1 MAGQG
6 KGAVRAILYALAA
19 NAGIAVAKGAAAFW
33 TGSGAMLAETLHS
46 IADCANQVL
55 LLLGLKRSQRPA
67 DANHP
72 LGYGR
77 ATYFWSMIVA
87 LMLFSVGGLYA
98 LYEGIERL
106 LHPAPL
112 KDPWLAVG
120 ILAFS
125 VALEAG
131 SLWGALKII
140 RTQQGS
146 RTFWEWFR
154 VTRQSELMVVAGE
167 DIAALLGLVFA
178 LLAVLVAIATGNPL
192 YDALGSLAIGTLLIV
207 VAVAVMREVKGMIV
221 GESADPLVH
230 AEIERFIAARPEVEA
245 VFNLITLQWGDHV
258 VVAAKVRMRNS
269 TDAVRLIEEINACEV
284 ALKQRFPEVQWIF
297 FEPDI
302 LR

>member
-19 NAGIAVAKGAAAFW
+19 NAGIAVAKGGAAFW

-46 IADCANQVL
+46 VADCANQGL

-67 DANHP
+67 TKDHP

-98 LYEGIERL
+98 LYEGIERV

-140 RTQQGS
+140 REQQGR

-154 VTRQSELMVVAGE
+154 VTRQSELMVIAGE
-167 DIAALLGLVFA
+167 DIAALLGLIFA
-178 LLAVLVAIATGNPL
+178 LLAVLIAIAAGNPL
-192 YDALGSLAIGTLLIV
+192 FDALGSLAIGTLLIV
-207 VAVAVMREVKGMIV
+207 VSIAVMWEIKSMIV

-230 AEIERFIAARPEVEA
+230 AEIERFVAAHPEVEA
-245 VFNLITLQWGDHV
+245 VLNLITLQWGERI
-258 VVAAKVRMRNS
+258 VVAAKVRMRES
-269 TDAVRLIEEINACEV
+269 ADARRLVEQINACEL
-284 ALKQRFPEVQWIF
+284 ALRQRFPEVSWIF
-297 FEPDI
+297 FEPDVVT
-302 LR
+302 

>member
-6 KGAVRAILYALAA
+6 KGAVRAILYALGA
-19 NAGIAVAKGAAAFW
+19 NAGIAAAKGGAAFW
-33 TGSGAMLAETLHS
+33 TGSGAMLAETIHS
-46 IADCANQVL
+46 VADCANQVL
-55 LLLGLKRSQRPA
+55 LLIGLKRSQRPA
-67 DANHP
+67 TADHP

-98 LYEGIERL
+98 VYEGIERL
-106 LHPAPL
+106 MHPAPIR
-112 KDPWLAVG
+112 DPWLAVG

-140 RTQQGS
+140 HEQRGS

-154 VTRQSELMVVAGE
+154 ATRQSELMVVAGE

-178 LLAVLVAIATGNPL
+178 LIAVIVAIVTGNPL
-192 YDALGSLAIGTLLIV
+192 FDALGSLAIGTLLIV
-207 VAVAVMREVKGMIV
+207 VAFAVMREVKGMIV

-230 AEIERFIAARPEVEA
+230 AEIERFVAVRPEVDA
-245 VFNLITLQWGDHV
+245 VLNLITLQWGERV
-258 VVAAKVRMRNS
+258 VVAAKVRMRES
-269 TDAVRLIEEINACEV
+269 SDAARLVEHINACEV
-284 ALKQRFPEVQWIF
+284 ALKQRFPQVAWIF
-297 FEPDI
+297 FEPDVVT
-302 LR
+302 

>member
-1 MAGQG
+1 
-6 KGAVRAILYALAA
+6 
-19 NAGIAVAKGAAAFW
+19 
-33 TGSGAMLAETLHS
+33 MLAETIHS
-46 IADCANQVL
+46 VADCTNQVL

-67 DANHP
+67 TADHP

-98 LYEGIERL
+98 VYEGIERL
-106 LHPAPL
+106 MHPAPI

-140 RTQQGS
+140 HEQRGS

-167 DIAALLGLVFA
+167 DIAALFGLMFA

-192 YDALGSLAIGTLLIV
+192 FDALGSLAIGTLLIV
-207 VAVAVMREVKGMIV
+207 VAFAVMREVKSMIV

-230 AEIERFIAARPEVEA
+230 TEIERFVAARPEVDA
-245 VFNLITLQWGDHV
+245 VLNLITLQWGERV
-258 VVAAKVRMRNS
+258 VVAAKVRMRES
-269 TDAVRLIEEINACEV
+269 TDAARLVEHINACEV
-284 ALKQRFPEVQWIF
+284 ALKQRFPQVAWIF
-297 FEPDI
+297 FEPDVVT
-302 LR
+302 

>member
-6 KGAVRAILYALAA
+6 KGAVRAILYALGA
-19 NAGIAVAKGAAAFW
+19 NAGIAAAKGGAAFW
-33 TGSGAMLAETLHS
+33 TGSGAMLAETIHS

-67 DANHP
+67 TADHP
-72 LGYGR
+72 LGHGR

-98 LYEGIERL
+98 LYEGIERM
-106 LHPAPL
+106 LHPAQI

-140 RTQQGS
+140 RGQQGS

-154 VTRQSELMVVAGE
+154 VTRQSELMVIAGE

-178 LLAVLVAIATGNPL
+178 LIAVLVAIATGNPL
-192 YDALGSLAIGTLLIV
+192 FDALGSLAIGALLIV
-207 VAVAVMREVKGMIV
+207 VAAAIMREVKGMIV

-230 AEIERFIAARPEVEA
+230 AEIERFVAARPEVDA
-245 VFNLITLQWGDHV
+245 VLNLITLQWGDRV
-258 VVAAKVRMRNS
+258 VVAAKVRMRES
-269 TDAVRLIEEINACEV
+269 ADASRLIEQINACEA
-284 ALKQRFPEVQWIF
+284 ALKQRFPEVSWIF
-297 FEPDI
+297 FEPDVVT
-302 LR
+302 

>member
-6 KGAVRAILYALAA
+6 KGAVRAILYALVA
-19 NAGIAVAKGAAAFW
+19 NAGIAVAKGGAAFW

-98 LYEGIERL
+98 LYEGIERT

-112 KDPWLAVG
+112 KDPWVAVG

-140 RTQQGS
+140 REQQGS

-178 LLAVLVAIATGNPL
+178 LVAVLVAIATANPL
-192 YDALGSLAIGTLLIV
+192 YDALGSLAIGILLIV
-207 VAVAVMREVKGMIV
+207 VAIAVMREVKGMIV

-230 AEIERFIAARPEVEA
+230 AEIERFIAARAEVEA
-245 VFNLITLQWGDHV
+245 VFNLITLQWGDRV
-258 VVAAKVRMRNS
+258 VVAAKVRMRES
-269 TDAVRLIEEINACEV
+269 ADAARMIGAINACEV
-284 ALKQRFPEVQWIF
+284 ALKQRFPEVSWIF
-297 FEPDI
+297 FEPDTV
-302 LR
+302 R

>member
-19 NAGIAVAKGAAAFW
+19 NAGIAVAKGGAAFW

-46 IADCANQVL
+46 IADCANQGL

-87 LMLFSVGGLYA
+87 LMLFTVGGLYA
-98 LYEGIERL
+98 LYEGIERM
-106 LHPAPL
+106 LHPEPI

-140 RTQQGS
+140 RQQQGS
-146 RTFWEWFR
+146 RSFWEWFR

-192 YDALGSLAIGTLLIV
+192 YDALGSVAIGALLIV

-230 AEIERFIAARPEVEA
+230 GEIERFIAARPEVAA
-245 VFNLITLQWGDHV
+245 VFNLITLQWGDSV
-258 VVAAKVRMRNS
+258 VVAAKVRMQQS
-269 TDAVRLIEEINACEV
+269 TDAARMIHEINACEV
-284 ALKQRFPEVQWIF
+284 ALKERFPEVSWIF

>member
-19 NAGIAVAKGAAAFW
+19 NAGIAAAKGGAAFW
-33 TGSGAMLAETLHS
+33 TGSGAMLAETIHS
-46 IADCANQVL
+46 VADCANQVL

-67 DANHP
+67 TADHP

-98 LYEGIERL
+98 VYEGIERL
-106 LHPAPL
+106 MHPAPIR
-112 KDPWLAVG
+112 DPWLAVG

-140 RTQQGS
+140 HEQRGS

-154 VTRQSELMVVAGE
+154 ATRQSELMVVAGE

-178 LLAVLVAIATGNPL
+178 LIAVIVAIVTGNPL
-192 YDALGSLAIGTLLIV
+192 FDALGSLAIGTLLIV
-207 VAVAVMREVKGMIV
+207 VAFAVMREVKGMIV

-230 AEIERFIAARPEVEA
+230 AEIERFVAVRPEVDE
-245 VFNLITLQWGDHV
+245 VLNLITLQWGERV
-258 VVAAKVRMRNS
+258 VVAAKVRMRES
-269 TDAVRLIEEINACEV
+269 SDAARLVEHINACEV
-284 ALKQRFPEVQWIF
+284 ALKQRFPQVAWIF
-297 FEPDI
+297 FEPDVVT
-302 LR
+302 

>member
-6 KGAVRAILYALAA
+6 KGAVRAILYALCA
-19 NAGIAVAKGAAAFW
+19 NAGIAAAKGGAAFW

-55 LLLGLKRSQRPA
+55 LLLGMKRSQRPA
-67 DANHP
+67 SAEHP
-72 LGYGR
+72 LGHGR

-98 LYEGIERL
+98 LYEGIERV

-112 KDPWLAVG
+112 KDPWIAVG

-140 RTQQGS
+140 KQQRGS
-146 RTFWEWFR
+146 RTFWQWFR
-154 VTRQSELMVVAGE
+154 VTRQSELMVIAGE

-178 LLAVLVAIATGNPL
+178 LVAVLVAITTGNPL
-192 YDALGSLAIGTLLIV
+192 FDALGSLAIGTLLIV
-207 VAVAVMREVKGMIV
+207 VSIVVMREVKGMIV

-230 AEIERFIAARPEVEA
+230 AAIEQFVAARPEVDA
-245 VFNLITLQWGDHV
+245 VLSLITLQWGDRV
-258 VVAAKVRMRNS
+258 VVAAKVRMRES
-269 TDAVRLIEEINACEV
+269 ASAARLVEQINACEA
-284 ALKQRFPEVQWIF
+284 ALEQRFPEVSWIF
-297 FEPDI
+297 FEPDVVV
-302 LR
+302 

>member
-19 NAGIAVAKGAAAFW
+19 NAGIAVAKGGAAFW

-46 IADCANQVL
+46 IADCANQGL
-55 LLLGLKRSQRPA
+55 LLLGMKRSQRPA
-67 DANHP
+67 DENHP

-87 LMLFSVGGLYA
+87 LMLFTVGGLYA
-98 LYEGIERL
+98 LYEGIERV
-106 LHPAPL
+106 LHPSTL

-125 VALEAG
+125 IALEAG

-140 RTQQGS
+140 REQRGT

-154 VTRQSELMVVAGE
+154 ITRQSELMVIAGE

-178 LLAVLVAIATGNPL
+178 LLAVLTAIVTGNPF

-207 VAVAVMREVKGMIV
+207 VAIAIMREVKGMIV

-230 AEIERFIAARPEVEA
+230 AEIERFVTARPEVEA
-245 VFNLITLQWGDHV
+245 VFNLITLQWGDRV
-258 VVAAKVRMRNS
+258 VVAAKVRMRES
-269 TDAVRLIEEINACEV
+269 ADAARMIGEINACEV
-284 ALKQRFPEVQWIF
+284 ALKQRFPEVHWIF
-297 FEPDI
+297 FEPDVV
-302 LR
+302 R

>member
-6 KGAVRAILYALAA
+6 RGAVRAILYALAA
-19 NAGIAVAKGAAAFW
+19 NAGIAAAKGGAAFW
-33 TGSGAMLAETLHS
+33 TGSGAMLAETIHS
-46 IADCANQVL
+46 VADCANQVL

-67 DANHP
+67 TADHP

-98 LYEGIERL
+98 VYEGIERL
-106 LHPAPL
+106 MHPAPIR
-112 KDPWLAVG
+112 DPWLAVG

-140 RTQQGS
+140 HEQRGS

-154 VTRQSELMVVAGE
+154 ATRQSELMVVAGE

-178 LLAVLVAIATGNPL
+178 LIAVIVAIVTGNPL
-192 YDALGSLAIGTLLIV
+192 FDALGSLAIGTLLIV
-207 VAVAVMREVKGMIV
+207 VAFAVMREVKSMIV

-230 AEIERFIAARPEVEA
+230 AEIERFVAARPEVDA
-245 VFNLITLQWGDHV
+245 VLNLITLQWGERV
-258 VVAAKVRMRNS
+258 VVAAKVRMRES
-269 TDAVRLIEEINACEV
+269 ADATRLIEHINACEA
-284 ALKQRFPEVQWIF
+284 ALKQRFPQVAWIF
-297 FEPDI
+297 FEPDVVT
-302 LR
+302 

>member
-6 KGAVRAILYALAA
+6 KAAVRAILYALAA
-19 NAGIAVAKGAAAFW
+19 NAGIAAAKGGAAFW
-33 TGSGAMLAETLHS
+33 TGSGAMLAETIHS
-46 IADCANQVL
+46 VADCANQVL
-55 LLLGLKRSQRPA
+55 LLIGLKRSQRPA
-67 DANHP
+67 TADHP

-98 LYEGIERL
+98 VYEGIERL
-106 LHPAPL
+106 MHPAPIR
-112 KDPWLAVG
+112 DPWLAVG

-140 RTQQGS
+140 HEQRGS

-154 VTRQSELMVVAGE
+154 ATRQSELMVVAGE

-178 LLAVLVAIATGNPL
+178 LIAVIVAIVTGNPL
-192 YDALGSLAIGTLLIV
+192 FDALGSLAIGTLLIV
-207 VAVAVMREVKGMIV
+207 VAFAVMREVKGMIV

-230 AEIERFIAARPEVEA
+230 AEIERFVAARPEVDA
-245 VFNLITLQWGDHV
+245 VLNLITLQWGERV
-258 VVAAKVRMRNS
+258 VVAAKVRMRES
-269 TDAVRLIEEINACEV
+269 SDAARLVEHINACEV
-284 ALKQRFPEVQWIF
+284 ALKQRFPQVAWIF
-297 FEPDI
+297 FEPDVVT
-302 LR
+302 

>member
-6 KGAVRAILYALAA
+6 KGAVRAILYALVA
-19 NAGIAVAKGAAAFW
+19 NAGIAVAKGGAAFW

-46 IADCANQVL
+46 IADCANQGL

-106 LHPAPL
+106 MHPAPL

-140 RTQQGS
+140 REQQGS

-178 LLAVLVAIATGNPL
+178 LVAVLVAIATGNPL
-192 YDALGSLAIGTLLIV
+192 FDALGSLAIGTLLIV
-207 VAVAVMREVKGMIV
+207 VAIAVMREVKGMIV

-230 AEIERFIAARPEVEA
+230 AEIERFIAARPEVAA
-245 VFNLITLQWGDHV
+245 VFNLITLQWGDRV
-258 VVAAKVRMRNS
+258 VVAAKLQMRES
-269 TDAVRLIEEINACEV
+269 TDAMRMIDGVNACEV
-284 ALKQRFPEVQWIF
+284 ALKELFPEVQWIF

-302 LR
+302 VR

>member
-6 KGAVRAILYALAA
+6 RGAVRAILYALAA
-19 NAGIAVAKGAAAFW
+19 NTGIAAAKGGAAFW
-33 TGSGAMLAETLHS
+33 TGSGAMLAETIHS
-46 IADCANQVL
+46 VADCANQVL
-55 LLLGLKRSQRPA
+55 LLIGLKRSQRPA
-67 DANHP
+67 TADHP

-98 LYEGIERL
+98 VYEGIERL
-106 LHPAPL
+106 MHPSPL
-112 KDPWLAVG
+112 NDPWLAVG

-140 RTQQGS
+140 HEQRGS

-154 VTRQSELMVVAGE
+154 ATRQSELMVVAGE

-178 LLAVLVAIATGNPL
+178 LIAVIVAIVTGDPL
-192 YDALGSLAIGTLLIV
+192 FDALGSLAIGTLLIV
-207 VAVAVMREVKGMIV
+207 VAFAVMREVKGMIV

-230 AEIERFIAARPEVEA
+230 AEIERFVAARPEVDA
-245 VFNLITLQWGDHV
+245 VLNLITLQWGERV
-258 VVAAKVRMRNS
+258 VVAAKVRMRES
-269 TDAVRLIEEINACEV
+269 SDAARLVEHINACEV
-284 ALKQRFPEVQWIF
+284 ALKQRFPQVAWIF
-297 FEPDI
+297 FEPDVVT
-302 LR
+302 

>member
-6 KGAVRAILYALAA
+6 RGAVRAILYALAA
-19 NAGIAVAKGAAAFW
+19 NAGIAAAKGGAAFW
-33 TGSGAMLAETLHS
+33 TGSGAMLAETIHS
-46 IADCANQVL
+46 VADCANQVL

-67 DANHP
+67 TADHP

-98 LYEGIERL
+98 VYEGIERL
-106 LHPAPL
+106 MHPAPIR
-112 KDPWLAVG
+112 DPWLAVG

-140 RTQQGS
+140 HEQRGS

-154 VTRQSELMVVAGE
+154 ATRQSELMVVAGE

-178 LLAVLVAIATGNPL
+178 LIAVIVAIVTGNPL
-192 YDALGSLAIGTLLIV
+192 FDALGSLAIGTLLIV
-207 VAVAVMREVKGMIV
+207 VAFAVMREVKGMIV

-230 AEIERFIAARPEVEA
+230 AEIERFVAVRPEVDA
-245 VFNLITLQWGDHV
+245 VLNLITLQWGERV
-258 VVAAKVRMRNS
+258 VVAAKVRMRES
-269 TDAVRLIEEINACEV
+269 SDAARLVEHINACEV
-284 ALKQRFPEVQWIF
+284 ALKQRFPQVAWIF
-297 FEPDI
+297 FEPDVVT
-302 LR
+302 

>member
-19 NAGIAVAKGAAAFW
+19 NAGIAVAKGGAAFW

-46 IADCANQVL
+46 IADCTNQVL
-55 LLLGLKRSQRPA
+55 LLVGLKRSQRPP
-67 DANHP
+67 DIDHP

-77 ATYFWSMIVA
+77 TTYFWSMIVA

-98 LYEGIERL
+98 LYEGVERL
-106 LHPAPL
+106 LHPTPL

-125 VALEAG
+125 IALESG
-131 SLWGALKII
+131 SLWGAMKII
-140 RTQQGS
+140 RTVRGS

-154 VTRQSELMVVAGE
+154 ITRQSELMVIAGE

-192 YDALGSLAIGTLLIV
+192 FDALGSLAIGTLLIV
-207 VAVAVMREVKGMIV
+207 VAIAIMREVKGMIV

-230 AEIERFIAARPEVEA
+230 AEIERFIAARPEIAE
-245 VFNLITLQWGDHV
+245 VFNLITLQWGDRV
-258 VVAAKVRMRNS
+258 VVAAKLRMRES
-269 TDAVRLIEEINACEV
+269 ADAARMIGEINACEV

-302 LR
+302 VR

>member
-6 KGAVRAILYALAA
+6 RGAVRAILYALAA
-19 NAGIAVAKGAAAFW
+19 NAGIAAAKGGAAFW
-33 TGSGAMLAETLHS
+33 TGSGAMLAETIHS
-46 IADCANQVL
+46 VADCANQVL
-55 LLLGLKRSQRPA
+55 LLIGLKRSQRPA
-67 DANHP
+67 TADHP

-98 LYEGIERL
+98 VYEGIERL
-106 LHPAPL
+106 MHPAPIR
-112 KDPWLAVG
+112 DPWLAVG

-140 RTQQGS
+140 HEQRGS

-154 VTRQSELMVVAGE
+154 ATRQSELMVVAGE

-178 LLAVLVAIATGNPL
+178 LIAVIVAIVTGNPL
-192 YDALGSLAIGTLLIV
+192 FDALGSLAIGTLLIV
-207 VAVAVMREVKGMIV
+207 VAFAVMREVKSMIV

-230 AEIERFIAARPEVEA
+230 AEIERFVAARPEVDA
-245 VFNLITLQWGDHV
+245 VLNLITLQWGERV
-258 VVAAKVRMRNS
+258 VVAAKVRMRES
-269 TDAVRLIEEINACEV
+269 ADATRLIEHINACEA
-284 ALKQRFPEVQWIF
+284 ALKQRFPQVAWIF
-297 FEPDI
+297 FEPDVVT
-302 LR
+302 

>member
-6 KGAVRAILYALAA
+6 KGAVRAILYALGA
-19 NAGIAVAKGAAAFW
+19 NAGIAAAKGGAAFW
-33 TGSGAMLAETLHS
+33 TGSGAMLAETIHS

-67 DANHP
+67 TADHP
-72 LGYGR
+72 LGHGR

-98 LYEGIERL
+98 LYEGIERV
-106 LHPAPL
+106 LHPAQL

-140 RTQQGS
+140 RGQQGS

-154 VTRQSELMVVAGE
+154 VTRQSELMVIAGE

-178 LLAVLVAIATGNPL
+178 LIAVLVAIATGNPL
-192 YDALGSLAIGTLLIV
+192 FDALGSLAIGALLIV
-207 VAVAVMREVKGMIV
+207 VAAAIMREVKGMIV

-230 AEIERFIAARPEVEA
+230 AEIERFVAARPEVDA
-245 VFNLITLQWGDHV
+245 VLNLITLQWGDRV
-258 VVAAKVRMRNS
+258 VVAAKVRMRES
-269 TDAVRLIEEINACEV
+269 ADASRLIEQINACEA
-284 ALKQRFPEVQWIF
+284 ALKQRFPEVSWIF
-297 FEPDI
+297 FEPDVVT
-302 LR
+302 

>member
-19 NAGIAVAKGAAAFW
+19 NAGIAAAKGGAAFW
-33 TGSGAMLAETLHS
+33 TGSGAMLAETIHS
-46 IADCANQVL
+46 VADCANQVL
-55 LLLGLKRSQRPA
+55 LLIGLKRSQRPA
-67 DANHP
+67 TADHP

-98 LYEGIERL
+98 VYEGIERL
-106 LHPAPL
+106 MHPAPI

-140 RTQQGS
+140 HEQRGS

-167 DIAALLGLVFA
+167 DIAALFGLMFA

-192 YDALGSLAIGTLLIV
+192 FDALGSLAIGTLLIV
-207 VAVAVMREVKGMIV
+207 VAFAVMREVKSMIV

-230 AEIERFIAARPEVEA
+230 TEIERFVAARPEVDA
-245 VFNLITLQWGDHV
+245 VLNLITLQWGERV
-258 VVAAKVRMRNS
+258 VVAAKVRMRES
-269 TDAVRLIEEINACEV
+269 TDAARLVEHINACEV
-284 ALKQRFPEVQWIF
+284 ALKQRFPQVAWIF
-297 FEPDI
+297 FEPDVVT
-302 LR
+302 

>member
-6 KGAVRAILYALAA
+6 KGAVRAILYALGA
-19 NAGIAVAKGAAAFW
+19 NAGIAVAKGGAAFW

-55 LLLGLKRSQRPA
+55 LLLGMKRSQRPA
-67 DANHP
+67 SAEHP

-98 LYEGIERL
+98 LYEGVERL
-106 LHPAPL
+106 MHPAPL

-131 SLWGALKII
+131 SLWGALKVIGEQ
-140 RTQQGS
+140 RGS

-154 VTRQSELMVVAGE
+154 VTRQSELMVIAGE

-178 LLAVLVAIATGNPL
+178 LVAVLIAIATGNPL
-192 YDALGSLAIGTLLIV
+192 FDALGSIAIGTLLIV
-207 VAVAVMREVKGMIV
+207 VAITVMREVKGMIL

-230 AEIERFIAARPEVEA
+230 ADIERFVAARPEVDA
-245 VFNLITLQWGDHV
+245 VLNLITLQWGDRV
-258 VVAAKVRMRNS
+258 VVAAKVRMRAGG
-269 TDAVRLIEEINACEV
+269 DATQLVERINTCEA
-284 ALKQRFPEVQWIF
+284 ALKQRFPEVSWIF
-297 FEPDI
+297 FEPDVVA
-302 LR
+302 

>member
-6 KGAVRAILYALAA
+6 KGAVRAIFYALAA
-19 NAGIAVAKGAAAFW
+19 NAGIAVAKGGAAFW

-46 IADCANQVL
+46 IADCANQGL
-55 LLLGLKRSQRPA
+55 LLLGMKRSQRPA
-67 DANHP
+67 DEQHP

-77 ATYFWSMIVA
+77 ATYFYSMIVA
-87 LMLFSVGGLYA
+87 LMLFSIGGLYA

-125 VALEAG
+125 IALESG
-131 SLWGALKII
+131 SLLGAMKII
-140 RTQQGS
+140 RTLRGS

-154 VTRQSELMVVAGE
+154 VTRQSELMVIAGE

-178 LLAVLVAIATGNPL
+178 LVAVLVAIATGNPL
-192 YDALGSLAIGTLLIV
+192 FDALGSLAIGTLLIV
-207 VAVAVMREVKGMIV
+207 VAIAIMREVKGMIV

-230 AEIERFIAARPEVEA
+230 AEIERFVAARSEVEA
-245 VFNLITLQWGDHV
+245 VFNLITLQWGDRV
-258 VVAAKVRMRNS
+258 VVAAKVRMRDS
-269 TDAVRLIEEINACEV
+269 ADAARMIGDINACEV

>member
-6 KGAVRAILYALAA
+6 KGAVRAILYALCA
-19 NAGIAVAKGAAAFW
+19 NTGIAVAKGGAAFW

-55 LLLGLKRSQRPA
+55 LLIGLKRSQRPA
-67 DANHP
+67 TADHP

-98 LYEGIERL
+98 LYEGVERL

-125 VALEAG
+125 IALEMG

-140 RTQQGS
+140 QEHQGS

-154 VTRQSELMVVAGE
+154 VTRQSELMVIAGE

-178 LLAVLVAIATGNPL
+178 LIAVLVAIATGNPL
-192 YDALGSLAIGTLLIV
+192 FDALGSLAIGTLLIV
-207 VAVAVMREVKGMIV
+207 VAIAVMREVKGMIV

-230 AEIERFIAARPEVEA
+230 AEIARFVATRPEVDA
-245 VFNLITLQWGDHV
+245 VLNLITLQWGDRV
-258 VVAAKVRMRNS
+258 VVAAKVRMRES
-269 TDAVRLIEEINACEV
+269 ADAARLIEQINACES
-284 ALKQRFPEVQWIF
+284 ALKQRFPEISWIF
-297 FEPDI
+297 FEPDVVT
-302 LR
+302 

>member
-19 NAGIAVAKGAAAFW
+19 NAGIAAAKGGAAFW
-33 TGSGAMLAETLHS
+33 TGSGAMLAETIHS
-46 IADCANQVL
+46 VADCANQVL
-55 LLLGLKRSQRPA
+55 LLIGLKRSQRPA
-67 DANHP
+67 TADHP

-98 LYEGIERL
+98 VYEGIERL
-106 LHPAPL
+106 MHPAPIR
-112 KDPWLAVG
+112 DPWLAVG

-140 RTQQGS
+140 HEQRGS

-154 VTRQSELMVVAGE
+154 ATRQSELMVVAGE

-178 LLAVLVAIATGNPL
+178 LIAVIVAIVTGNPL
-192 YDALGSLAIGTLLIV
+192 FDALGSLAIGTLLIV
-207 VAVAVMREVKGMIV
+207 VAFAVMREVKGMIV

-230 AEIERFIAARPEVEA
+230 AEIERFVAARPEVDA
-245 VFNLITLQWGDHV
+245 VLNLITLQWGERV
-258 VVAAKVRMRNS
+258 VVAAKVRMRES
-269 TDAVRLIEEINACEV
+269 SDAARLVEHINAREV
-284 ALKQRFPEVQWIF
+284 ALKQRFPQVAWIF
-297 FEPDI
+297 FEPDVVT
-302 LR
+302 